1 MKPASSLVPVFLGAA
16 VLLGLGLF
24 AFGTRPWQRFLD
36 NEAVIVAIA
45 EVTRESRPIVLRVS
59 GELRPA
65 VEVDVVPRVAGRLTE
80 VRFKT
85 GDTVNAG
92 AVVASVYTGEL
103 TERVRLV
110 EAELKVTRKQLQ
122 DSEQQAAETDKQ
134 FSRYQDLYR
143 QDLIARRDVEQAE
156 IQAATNRAQ
165 LDLLRAQIAQQ
176 EAMLTQVRKLQQF
189 GRVVAPI
196 SGLVTGALSAGT
208 PVNEARAILTIAQI
222 DNLKLLGEV
231 PARYTTL
238 VRDGMAAQVS
248 ARQGSVEVRAGKVVR
263 LDGNIKSDGAA
274 MPIEIRVDNRD
285 RALQIGATVDAT
297 LSLERQEQ
305 VITIPRSALQSAAD
319 QHYVYRV
326 VDGRAVR
333 RLVELDDANSD
344 PIVIRAGLK
353 AGDQVVIDRMG
364 KIKEGMRVRPAM
376 QAQSP

>member
-92 AVVASVYTGEL
+92 AVVASVYSGEL

-344 PIVIRAGLK
+344 PILIRAGLK

>member
-1 MKPASSLVPVFLGAA
+1 MKPASSLVPVFLGAV

-24 AFGTRPWQRFLD
+24 VFGTRPWQRFLD

-92 AVVASVYTGEL
+92 AVVASVYSGEL

-176 EAMLTQVRKLQQF
+176 EAMLTQVRTLQQF

-196 SGLVTGALSAGT
+196 SGLITGALTAGT

-364 KIKEGMRVRPAM
+364 KIKEGMRVHPAM

>member
-36 NEAVIVAIA
+36 NEAVIVAIT

-92 AVVASVYTGEL
+92 AVVASVYSGEL

-297 LSLERQEQ
+297 LSLESQEQ

-344 PIVIRAGLK
+344 PILIRAGLK
-353 AGDQVVIDRMG
+353 AGDQVVIDRMR
-364 KIKEGMRVRPAM
+364 KIKEGMRVHPAM

>member
-1 MKPASSLVPVFLGAA
+1 MKPASWLVSVISGAA
-16 VLLGLGLF
+16 ALLALGLF

-36 NEAVIVAIA
+36 NDAVIVAIA
-45 EVTRESRPIVLRVS
+45 EVTRESRPVVLRVS

-65 VEVDVVPRVAGRLTE
+65 VEVNVVPRVAGRLTE

-353 AGDQVVIDRMG
+353 AGDQVVIDRMA
-364 KIKEGMRVRPAM
+364 KIKEGMRVHPAM

>member
-1 MKPASSLVPVFLGAA
+1 MKPAGWWAAIISGAVA
-16 VLLGLGLF
+16 LLALGLF
-24 AFGTRPWQRFLD
+24 AFGAKPWRWILN
-36 NEAVIVAIA
+36 NEEIVVAVA
-45 EVTRESRPIVLRVS
+45 EAKLESRPIIWRIS
-59 GELRPA
+59 GALQPA

-92 AVVASVYTGEL
+92 AVVASVYTSEL

-110 EAELKVTRKQLQ
+110 EAELNVTRKQLQ

-134 FSRYQDLYR
+134 FSRYQELYR
-143 QDLIARRDVEQAE
+143 QDLIARRDVEQSE
-156 IQAATNRAQ
+156 VQSATAQAQ

-248 ARQGSVEVRAGKVVR
+248 APQGSVEVRAGKVVR

-297 LSLERQEQ
+297 LSLDRQEQ

-333 RLVELDDANSD
+333 RLIELDDANSD

>member
-1 MKPASSLVPVFLGAA
+1 MKPASSLVPVFLGAV

-24 AFGTRPWQRFLD
+24 VFGTRPWQRFLD

-92 AVVASVYTGEL
+92 AVVAAVYSGEL

-176 EAMLTQVRKLQQF
+176 EAMLTQVRTLQQF

-196 SGLVTGALSAGT
+196 SGLITGALTAGT

>member
-1 MKPASSLVPVFLGAA
+1 MKPASWLVSVISGAA
-16 VLLGLGLF
+16 ALLALGLF

-36 NEAVIVAIA
+36 NDAVIVAIA
-45 EVTRESRPIVLRVS
+45 EVTRESRPVVLRVS

-92 AVVASVYTGEL
+92 AVVASVYSGEL

-333 RLVELDDANSD
+333 RLIELDDANSD

-364 KIKEGMRVRPAM
+364 KIKEGMRVHPAM

>member
-92 AVVASVYTGEL
+92 AVVASVYSGEL

-134 FSRYQDLYR
+134 FSRYQDLFR

-364 KIKEGMRVRPAM
+364 KIKEGMRVHPAM
-376 QAQSP
+376 HAQSP

>member
-1 MKPASSLVPVFLGAA
+1 MKPARSLVPVFLGAA

-24 AFGTRPWQRFLD
+24 AFGTRPWQWFLD

-45 EVTRESRPIVLRVS
+45 EVTRESRPVVLRVS

-92 AVVASVYTGEL
+92 AVVASVYSSEL

-110 EAELKVTRKQLQ
+110 EAELNVTRKQLQ

-176 EAMLTQVRKLQQF
+176 EAMLSQVRKLQQF

-222 DNLKLLGEV
+222 DDLKLLGEV

>member
-1 MKPASSLVPVFLGAA
+1 MKPASWLVAIISGAVA
-16 VLLGLGLF
+16 LLALGLF
-24 AFGTRPWQRFLD
+24 AFGTRPWQWFLD
-36 NEAVIVAIA
+36 NEEIVVAIA
-45 EVTRESRPIVLRVS
+45 EVTRESRPIVLRIS
-59 GELRPA
+59 GELQPA

-92 AVVASVYTGEL
+92 AVVASVYSGEL

-344 PIVIRAGLK
+344 PILIRAGLK

>member
-1 MKPASSLVPVFLGAA
+1 MKPASWLVSVISGAA
-16 VLLGLGLF
+16 ALLALGLF

-45 EVTRESRPIVLRVS
+45 EVTRESRPVVLRVS

-92 AVVASVYTGEL
+92 AVVASVYSGEL

-364 KIKEGMRVRPAM
+364 KIKEGMRVHPAM